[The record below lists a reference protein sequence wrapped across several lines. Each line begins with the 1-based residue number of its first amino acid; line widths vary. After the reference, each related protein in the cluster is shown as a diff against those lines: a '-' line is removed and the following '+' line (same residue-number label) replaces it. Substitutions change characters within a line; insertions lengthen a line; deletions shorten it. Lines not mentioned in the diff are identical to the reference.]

1 MLKGSKMA
9 KTVSTIRFTPEEKEQ
24 ISAFAALSGKSFSAQ
39 VREWTLERLDDEL
52 DARELSLAVEQARKD
67 NDEGNLWSE
76 VKDIYKNI

>member
-1 MLKGSKMA
+1 MA
-9 KTVSTIRFTPEEKEQ
+9 KTVSAIRFTPEEKEQ

-39 VREWTLERLDDEL
+39 VREWTLERLEDEL

-76 VKDIYKNI
+76 VKDIYKNV